1 MPTAH
6 DLAKWGSR
14 KREQAVGS
22 GQCGGG
28 SLGNGPR
35 GCRRQVLAAVKHSAR
50 STWTAAA
57 AAAVGGEGAV
67 VQAGEEQEATMAH
80 YGKLSRCA

>member
-1 MPTAH
+1 MGQQEER
-6 DLAKWGSR
+6 KSR
-14 KREQAVGS
+14 EWEVGS
-22 GQCGGG
+22 VGERV
-28 SLGNGPR
+28 GNGPT

-50 STWTAAA
+50 STWTAAAA